1 MTARLLVVEGIE
13 SVARALANERTE
25 LHAGG
30 TDLVERLHRGKDA
43 PQTVVHLA
51 RSVDTEPLTG
61 VSVDARGDLVVG
73 AATTLA
79 SLAADGLVERRH
91 PMLAEAARATAT
103 PQIRARAT
111 VGGAL
116 FQHVR
121 CWYARHPTLSCL
133 RTGGTS
139 CLAKD
144 GENDHHA
151 IFGEGPCVAVHPS
164 TLAAALIALDASLVV
179 QVPDVSAPQT
189 VSIADVFAIDPSRAD
204 VDHTLPR
211 GAVVTGV
218 VVPVAQVIR
227 AERYLRAS
235 ARALADWA
243 SVEVAVV
250 VERVGGKISHA
261 RVVLGAVAR
270 TPLAS
275 IEAERALVGQR
286 LDDATIARAAK
297 AATKGARPLSKNA
310 YKVALVEGTVRAALE
325 EIRDAR

>member
-1 MTARLLVVEGIE
+1 MSARLLVVEGLE
-13 SVARALANERTE
+13 SVTRTLASERAE
-25 LHAGG
+25 LLAGG

-43 PQTVVHLA
+43 PDAVVHFA
-51 RSVDTEPLTG
+51 RSVDTEPFTG
-61 VSVDARGDLVVG
+61 VSVGEGGELIVG
-73 AATTLA
+73 ASTTLA
-79 SLAADGLVERRH
+79 ALAADGLVERRH
-91 PMLAEAARATAT
+91 RVLAESARATAT
-103 PQIRARAT
+103 PQIRSRAT

-121 CWYARHPTLSCL
+121 CWYVRHPTLSCL
-133 RTGGTS
+133 RTGGAG

-151 IFGEGPCVAVHPS
+151 IFGEGSCVAVHPS
-164 TLAAALIALDASLVV
+164 TLAAALLALDAVLVV

-189 VSIADVFAIDPSRAD
+189 VPLADVFAIDTARPD
-204 VDHTLPR
+204 MDHTLPP
-211 GAVVTGV
+211 GAVVTSV
-218 VVPVAQVIR
+218 VVPAAKQPR
-227 AERYLRAS
+227 KEHYLRAS

-250 VERVGGKISHA
+250 VERAASKITHA

-270 TPLAS
+270 TPLVS
-275 IEAERALVGQR
+275 VDAERALVGNT

-297 AATKGARPLSKNA
+297 AATTGARPLSKNA